1 MGVDDSPGTRSHR
14 SKWVRDKSGS
24 TVQALPWSCETS
36 RQTHREESRAARS
49 AWLKTGFGIL
59 HRWLLLQ
66 AASRSHT
73 AFIIAA
79 CQLGIVA
86 RFRSGLFGWQM
97 KNETRRLNKLTGVSR
112 SVAKRYKLT
121 TAAAEI
127 IDRAGQIHG
136 QKSRAV
142 QIAVEILWRSTGLGK
157 IPTAILE
164 SPITAR
170 TYKIPE
176 RTVSLIEALARRG
189 SRTRGEVLA
198 ACAGLLA
205 SDV

>member
-1 MGVDDSPGTRSHR
+1 M
-14 SKWVRDKSGS
+14 KS
-24 TVQALPWSCETS
+24 
-36 RQTHREESRAARS
+36 
-49 AWLKTGFGIL
+49 
-59 HRWLLLQ
+59 
-66 AASRSHT
+66 
-73 AFIIAA
+73 
-79 CQLGIVA
+79 
-86 RFRSGLFGWQM
+86 
-97 KNETRRLNKLTGVSR
+97 ETRRLNKLTGASR

-127 IDRAGQIHG
+127 IDQAGQIHG

-142 QIAVEILWRSTGLGK
+142 QIAVEILWRTTGLGK
-157 IPTAILE
+157 ISSSILE

-205 SDV
+205 SDLEEAKEALAGKLAAYRRSRGRPSPSGETGGQTRVILPR